1 VNASDPDG
9 VRFGPDGLIPVVTQ
23 EVDSGDVLMLAFMN
37 REALE
42 LTQATGRAYYWS
54 RSRQK
59 LWRKGETSGNEQVVQ
74 EILINCEQ
82 NSLLL
87 KVSQIG
93 AVCHEGYATCYYRTV
108 NDDGSLSVVRERVF
122 DPATVYGATP
132 SSAGS
137 DPLIAATK
145 VQFGAYVYLRDND
158 LESESGTSRRLR
170 GNGDGLRVRVA
181 DELREL
187 AGVLDGEHRH
197 SDFVSDVLLE
207 ASQAI
212 YWVLL
217 VAIQAGATWEQ
228 LRPDRALAN
237 SDESLPAATMAK
249 LLRVDAHQW
258 QDADPGVLDAVS
270 SAHATLALI
279 GQACR
284 NGGLDPLLAVQTDLS
299 ELRGRSYLS
308 GYFASTNS

>member
-1 VNASDPDG
+1 MNASDIDS
-9 VRFGPDGLIPVVTQ
+9 VRFGPDGLIPVVAQ

-42 LTQATGRAYYWS
+42 QTQATGRAHYWS

-74 EILINCEQ
+74 DILINCEQ

-122 DPATVYGATP
+122 DPATVYGTTL
-132 SSAGS
+132 SDTGS

-145 VQFGAYVYLRDND
+145 LQVGAYVFLRDND

-170 GNGDGLRVRVA
+170 QNESGLHSRVA

-187 AGVLDGEHRH
+187 AGVLDGQHRH
-197 SDFVSDVLLE
+197 SDFASDVLLE
-207 ASQAI
+207 ASQAV

-217 VAIQAGATWEQ
+217 VAIQAGSTWEP
-228 LRPDRALAN
+228 LRPDRALATT
-237 SDESLPAATMAK
+237 EEPPPATTMAK
-249 LLRVDAHQW
+249 LLRADSRQW

-270 SAHATLALI
+270 TAHATLALI

-284 NGGLDPLLAVQTDLS
+284 SGGLDPLLAVQTDLN